1 MTRCPLLTLPE
12 LPPMLQVRKPPPRA
26 ASRLG
31 GVLRVVRRALP
42 WLVVASL
49 ACAVA
54 TVSADGTDDRRART
68 GARLFRSLLAAD
80 VGLDH
85 KATGGKLHVLVYAGE
100 SRTAASEIAAL
111 IAPPDDA
118 QAARIRELPLELQL
132 SATLPDD
139 SEPAPAGVFL
149 AARPPAPALEALV
162 RWSIAHHVIVYS
174 PFEGD
179 VERGIPA
186 GLAVEAKVQPYINLT
201 TLEAAGIELK
211 PFFLQ
216 VAKVHK

>member
-1 MTRCPLLTLPE
+1 MPQARPPLS
-12 LPPMLQVRKPPPRA
+12 A
-26 ASRLG
+26 AARLY
-31 GVLRVVRRALP
+31 GVLRVVPRALP

-54 TVSADGTDDRRART
+54 TVSADGTDDRRVRT

-80 VGLDH
+80 VGLEH
-85 KATGGKLHVLVYAGE
+85 KAAGGKLHVLIYAGE
-100 SRTAASEIAAL
+100 ARAAATEIAAL

-118 QAARIRELPLELQL
+118 QSARIRELPLELQL
-132 SATLPDD
+132 SDTLPDD
-139 SEPAPAGVFL
+139 TEPAPAGVFL
-149 AARPPAPALEALV
+149 AARPSAPALDVLV

>member
-1 MTRCPLLTLPE
+1 MR
-12 LPPMLQVRKPPPRA
+12 MAR
-26 ASRLG
+26 
-31 GVLRVVRRALP
+31 RVVP
-42 WLVVASL
+42 WLVAASL
-49 ACAVA
+49 ACAV
-54 TVSADGTDDRRART
+54 VNVNADGTDDRRVRT

-80 VGLDH
+80 VGLEH
-85 KATGGKLHVLVYAGE
+85 KAAGGKLHVLVYAGE
-100 SRTAASEIAAL
+100 SRAAASEIAAL

-118 QAARIRELPLELQL
+118 AAARIRELPLELQL

-139 SEPAPAGVFL
+139 AEPFPAGVFL
-149 AARPPAPALEALV
+149 AARPPVPALDALV

-186 GLAVEAKVQPYINLT
+186 GLAVEAKVQPYINIT

>member
-1 MTRCPLLTLPE
+1 MPQAR
-12 LPPMLQVRKPPPRA
+12 PPPSAAAARA
-26 ASRLG
+26 GFADA
-31 GVLRVVRRALP
+31 LRAGLRALRRALP
-42 WLVVASL
+42 WLVATSL

-54 TVSADGTDDRRART
+54 TVSADGTDDRRVRT

-80 VGLDH
+80 VALEH
-85 KATGGKLHVLVYAGE
+85 KAANGKLRVVVYAGE
-100 SRTAASEIAAL
+100 SRAAAGEIAAL

-118 QAARIRELPLELQL
+118 QAARIRELPLELSL
-132 SATLPDD
+132 SSALPDD
-139 SEPAPAGVFL
+139 AEPAPAGVFL
-149 AARPPAPALEALV
+149 AARPSAPALEALV

-186 GLAVEAKVQPYINLT
+186 GLAVEAKVQPYLNLT

-216 VAKVHK
+216 VAKVHR